1 MDITQ
6 QMRDAE
12 AKATYFR
19 GVEEQRMRDAEAK
32 ATYFRG
38 VEEQRM
44 RDAET
49 NQKFAHTLCARL

>member
-6 QMRDAE
+6 Q
-12 AKATYFR
+12 
-19 GVEEQRMRDAEAK
+19 MRDAEAK